1 MTSKIGTVLVTGC
14 NRGIGLEF
22 VKQYLLL
29 NWEVIATCREPEK
42 ADDLIRLSDGNP
54 NLILHTLDITNE
66 SNIDSLLKEI
76 GNWPLDLLIN
86 NAAYLGPPN
95 PQKFGQIDYE
105 MFTRSF
111 EVNAIGP
118 IRVTEKLIKNVRKG
132 NMKKIIFLG
141 SAAGSIAQ
149 IAPPVTLYSYR
160 ASKAAL
166 HMSVHN
172 LYHELK
178 PEKIM
183 VSLINPGLVDTR
195 GFLALQPDDPIPER
209 LSKIVPIEL
218 IKMIQEGKIPMITTL
233 ESVTQMIHYIE
244 NLTTESLPLFVNCD
258 GTPMPW

>member
-1 MTSKIGTVLVTGC
+1 MTSASTVLITGC

-29 NWEVIATCREPEK
+29 NWKVIATCRNPDK
-42 ADDLIRLSDGNP
+42 ASDLIDLSIDNP
-54 NLILHTLDITNE
+54 HLLLHPLDITKE
-66 SNIDSLLKEI
+66 SSVNALSREI
-76 GNWPLDLLIN
+76 GDLPIDLLIN

-95 PQKFGQIDYE
+95 PQKFGQIDYQ
-105 MFTRSF
+105 MFTKSV

-118 IRVTEKLIKNVRKG
+118 IRVTEKLIENIRLG
-132 NMKKIIFLG
+132 NMKKIVFLG

-149 IAPPVTLYSYR
+149 IAPPITLYAYR

-166 HMSVHN
+166 HLSVNN

-195 GFLALQPDDPIPER
+195 GFLDLQPGDPIPES
-209 LSKIVPIEL
+209 LSKSVPIAL
-218 IKMIQEGKIPMITTL
+218 IEMVREGKVPMMTTL

-244 NLTTESLPLFVNCD
+244 NLTLQSQPLFVNCD
-258 GTPMPW
+258 GTPMAW

>member
-1 MTSKIGTVLVTGC
+1 
-14 NRGIGLEF
+14 
-22 VKQYLLL
+22 
-29 NWEVIATCREPEK
+29 
-42 ADDLIRLSDGNP
+42 
-54 NLILHTLDITNE
+54 
-66 SNIDSLLKEI
+66 
-76 GNWPLDLLIN
+76 LIN
-86 NAAYLGPPN
+86 NAAYLGLPN
-95 PQKFGQIDYE
+95 PQKFGQIDYQ

-118 IRVTEKLIKNVRKG
+118 IRVTEKLIKNVRQG

-149 IAPPVTLYSYR
+149 IVPPVTLYSYR

-178 PEKIM
+178 PEKII

-218 IKMIQEGKIPMITTL
+218 IQMIQDGKIPMITTL